1 MTRRIGFNWRK
12 CPALALLIALLLS
25 ALMPA
30 KAARSQSNFPVS
42 YTFEECEQVSEASLR
57 DELNRITQAVFAEGR
72 TGISVVEIVGRTWHE
87 LGMDSSVDQ
96 EVDLAIELVR
106 SDTSFWE
113 RIWSGWSVSK
123 AEELAVRVAEETF
136 GSESFEAHFDEL
148 STEIA
153 YDIVDEIRIVTA
165 ESASTALLCVQ
176 EFIGDRFSATMADL
190 LEKQIQADLEVLKLN
205 PESDKSFI
213 DILETHS
220 NLAGGVAVVIGTR
233 IGVGIAKKLAST
245 IARNIVGKILSRVLV
260 RVFTIGIPIVGWI
273 IGGVLIVIDVYDSR
287 NGALPLIRD
296 SLQSEDVK
304 AEMRV
309 WMAEE
314 VSEEMR
320 TELPQLARDVANSAF
335 SLWQDFRE
343 KFTRVLELA
352 ETNLRFKSIL
362 ENTEVSQVAKLS
374 ELVALVEEIDPGL
387 LVEIIDTGQFEV
399 ILALPEEALEILRVT
414 GDSKELIAWVELAGD
429 LIVQVIEMEL
439 YRVASPSDLRD
450 RAELEL
456 ILALTDGEA
465 IRKIMLL
472 KQEDRDLLLGLPTE
486 QTRSLLLTD
495 LSIEQLSRLSSMYL
509 TYLTPQSSSLLA
521 NYILSDPE
529 LMSILESEVVRKIL
543 LESQNF
549 REALIYLTEGTEGT
563 DGVGKAFQILEDMGP
578 PLSGSVPWALFWNKN
593 GRTLTNPL
601 NIFYVLA
608 GLIVLYLL
616 LRISFRRRQQGV
628 NVTVNLPSSNDS
640 EENEK

>member
-72 TGISVVEIVGRTWHE
+72 SGISVVEIVGRTWHE
-87 LGMDSSVDQ
+87 LGMDSRVDQ
-96 EVDLAIELVR
+96 AVDNAVVLVR
-106 SDTSFWE
+106 SDTPFWK
-113 RIWSGWSVSK
+113 RIWSAWSVST

-136 GSESFEAHFDEL
+136 GSETFAEHFDEL
-148 STEIA
+148 STTIA
-153 YDIVDEIRIVTA
+153 FAIVGEIRIVTA
-165 ESASTALLCVQ
+165 ESATTALMCVQ
-176 EFIGDRFSATMADL
+176 EFIGDRFSETMADAL
-190 LEKQIQADLEVLKLN
+190 DKQIQAELEELILN
-205 PESDKSFI
+205 TETDKSFI
-213 DILETHS
+213 DILEIHS
-220 NLAGGVAVVIGTR
+220 NLAGGVAVILGTR
-233 IGVGIAKKLAST
+233 IGVGIANRLAN
-245 IARNIVGKILSRVLV
+245 AVAKNIVGKIVSRVLV
-260 RVFTIGIPIVGWI
+260 RVSTIGIPIVGWI
-273 IGGVLIVIDVYDSR
+273 IGGVLIIWDLYDSR
-287 NGALPLIRD
+287 DGALPFIQD
-296 SLQSEDVK
+296 SLRKEEIK
-304 AEMRV
+304 AEMRA
-309 WMAEE
+309 WMAQE
-314 VSEEMR
+314 VSEDLR
-320 TELPQLARDVANSAF
+320 TESPQFARDVANSAF
-335 SLWQDFRE
+335 RKWQEFRE

-465 IRKIMLL
+465 IQKVMLL

-495 LSIEQLSRLSSMYL
+495 LSIEQLS
-509 TYLTPQSSSLLA
+509 
-521 NYILSDPE
+521 
-529 LMSILESEVVRKIL
+529 
-543 LESQNF
+543 
-549 REALIYLTEGTEGT
+549 
-563 DGVGKAFQILEDMGP
+563 
-578 PLSGSVPWALFWNKN
+578 GSPAC
-593 GRTLTNPL
+593 T
-601 NIFYVLA
+601 
-608 GLIVLYLL
+608 
-616 LRISFRRRQQGV
+616 
-628 NVTVNLPSSNDS
+628 
-640 EENEK
+640 